1 MKIKT
6 GFVSNSSSTSFVLV
20 LTREARDK
28 ILDVML
34 KYGLSGTDAIK
45 QIQREILNLSTNN
58 KNKMILTEKC
68 GEAEFRMNEGSDE
81 FIQLEA
87 FLAQVCLV
95 GK

>member
-1 MKIKT
+1 MAKPKEVVET
-6 GFVSNSSSTSFVLV
+6 LGLALEGKFV
-20 LTREARDK
+20 EARNNL
-28 ILDVML
+28 LDIML
-34 KYGLSGTDAIK
+34 KYGLSGIDVIK

-58 KNKMILTEKC
+58 KNKMILIEKC

-87 FLAQVCLV
+87 FLAQVSLV